1 MSAPRYVLHDERR
14 WLVERETTLDDT
26 PAYEL
31 ARFNRPRYQGQR
43 SKTMS
48 RIVARVSECAPWVRP
63 AGHRVIRGLVPHRGR
78 VVIMDVRQDR
88 GATLVAFR
96 QKGKRTRYEL
106 TLEGLFDLAVQSAA
120 NVARREKQWK
130 REQRALGR
138 SA

>member
-1 MSAPRYVLHDERR
+1 MTAPRYVLHDERR
-14 WLVERETTLDDT
+14 WMVARETVLDDA

-31 ARFNRPRYQGQR
+31 RRNVTRPGGTKVRE
-43 SKTMS
+43 
-48 RIVARVSECAPWVRP
+48 IVARVSECQPWVRP
-63 AGHRVIRGLVPHRGR
+63 AGHRVIRGLAPHRGR
-78 VVIMDVRQDR
+78 VIIMDVRQER

-138 SA
+138 AA